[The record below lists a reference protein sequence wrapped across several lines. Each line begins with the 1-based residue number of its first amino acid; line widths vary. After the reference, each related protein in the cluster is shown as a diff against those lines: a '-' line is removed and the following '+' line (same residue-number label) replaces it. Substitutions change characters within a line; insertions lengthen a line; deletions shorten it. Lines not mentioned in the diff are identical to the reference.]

1 MLLTPVVM
9 SFCEKHSINRQSASY
24 AFFQRIRTALLVA
37 IGEMFFRALSLKH
50 GLQMFVRIFRHAS
63 LRSFTDGTALKLGMD
78 LQDYLVILVVIAFVF
93 VISLLKER
101 DMDVRQKLYEKPVVV
116 RALIT
121 ALFVSLIV
129 LFGAYGAGY
138 VPVDPIYANF

>member
-1 MLLTPVVM
+1 M
-9 SFCEKHSINRQSASY
+9 SFCEKHSINRQSAPY

-50 GLQMFVRIFRHAS
+50 GLQMFVRIFRRAS
-63 LRSFTDGTALKLGMD
+63 LRSFIDGTALKLGMD
-78 LQDYLVILVVIAFVF
+78 LQDYVIVLAVLVFVF
-93 VISLLKER
+93 VISLLKEKEVN
-101 DMDVRQKLYEKPVVV
+101 VRQKLYEKPVPV

-121 ALFVSLIV
+121 AVFVCLIV